1 MKAQMSR
8 AGMVGEGVWHRTIRA
23 MYHTLQRQTQKI
35 YLSLVGGFLIAT
47 GFRGLSG
54 STAPGHDKHELKVT
68 VGLIKAVD
76 SRQHRSGAEAYIV
89 WQVHRQ
95 NNERI
100 GGVPEIGCEREVVCR
115 GRPGNQEETPILTR
129 FPYLGLEAQRI
140 AS

>member
-8 AGMVGEGVWHRTIRA
+8 AGMVGEGVWYRTIRA
-23 MYHTLQRQTQKI
+23 MYHTCRDKRRKFNCLWW
-35 YLSLVGGFLIAT
+35 GGFLIAT
-47 GFRGLSG
+47 VFRGLSG

-68 VGLIKAVD
+68 VNLIKAVD

-95 NNERI
+95 NDGRI

-115 GRPGNQEETPILTR
+115 GRSGNQEETPIWTG
-129 FPYLGLEAQRI
+129 FPYLGL
-140 AS
+140 